1 MFIVIKKRM
10 LALAAGILVV
20 VLLCAGATAGALA
33 FSPDTDVVVVL
44 DAGHGGI
51 DDGCIGVNSKVSEA
65 EINLILAKKIASFL
79 KEQGVTVVLTREN
92 EKGLYTETGRF
103 KSQDMA
109 ARKKIILDSAPKLVV
124 SIHCNKFPDS
134 SRRGAQVFYEPLSEQ
149 GKALADSLQNN
160 LNTLNAEYVQRS
172 FTALKGDYYILNCSK
187 YPSAIVECGFLSNP
201 EDDALLN
208 NEDYR
213 NKLAYRIFCGIL
225 GYLATEE

>member
-1 MFIVIKKRM
+1 
-10 LALAAGILVV
+10 
-20 VLLCAGATAGALA
+20 
-33 FSPDTDVVVVL
+33 
-44 DAGHGGI
+44 
-51 DDGCIGVNSKVSEA
+51 
-65 EINLILAKKIASFL
+65 
-79 KEQGVTVVLTREN
+79 
-92 EKGLYTETGRF
+92 
-103 KSQDMA
+103 MA